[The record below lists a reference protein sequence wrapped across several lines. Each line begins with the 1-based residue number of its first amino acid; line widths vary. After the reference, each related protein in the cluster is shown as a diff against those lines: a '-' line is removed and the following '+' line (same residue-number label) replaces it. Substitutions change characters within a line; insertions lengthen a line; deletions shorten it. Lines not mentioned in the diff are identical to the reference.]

1 MWRKVDGGRDVA
13 LVERHERVWGGRA
26 DTPADSGALYAAM
39 RFTFRVRYA
48 RVHTIPRCM
57 CGILKNFVFML
68 KKARYKQLVR
78 SCPRDLSRDVT
89 ARNSNDRSDG

>member
-1 MWRKVDGGRDVA
+1 MWRKVDETS

-48 RVHTIPRCM
+48 RVHTIPR
-57 CGILKNFVFML
+57 
-68 KKARYKQLVR
+68 
-78 SCPRDLSRDVT
+78 
-89 ARNSNDRSDG
+89 

>member
-1 MWRKVDGGRDVA
+1 MRVCGGRWTRRR
-13 LVERHERVWGGRA
+13 LFERHERVWGGRA

-57 CGILKNFVFML
+57 CGILKFRIYV
-68 KKARYKQLVR
+68 KGQ
-78 SCPRDLSRDVT
+78 
-89 ARNSNDRSDG
+89 